1 MLKIELTKHG
11 YLLFDSSA
19 VSQFPGFNVEMTFGS
34 DLPVKET
41 MRKLVVSHIPSSQD
55 SIDMILSSPS
65 IQKIGRAA
73 IQGKIVINSSPSENT
88 SGAGYEPYFFF
99 FKQWEKISP
108 SFSKFLRTEVRG
120 DFNIHGTK
128 YFKNAVFQ
136 PKVEEAYNII

>member
-1 MLKIELTKHG
+1 MIISLIFLLGSSGQMLKIELTKHG

-41 MRKLVVSHIPSSQD
+41 MKKLVVSHIPSSQD

-88 SGAGYEPYFFF
+88 SAAGYEPYFF
-99 FKQWEKISP
+99 
-108 SFSKFLRTEVRG
+108 
-120 DFNIHGTK
+120 
-128 YFKNAVFQ
+128 
-136 PKVEEAYNII
+136 

>member
-1 MLKIELTKHG
+1 MIGFQFEETFFSALIIPFILLLGSSGQMLKIELTKHG

-73 IQGKIVINSSPSENT
+73 IQDKIVINSSPSENT
-88 SGAGYEPYFFF
+88 SAAGYEP
-99 FKQWEKISP
+99 
-108 SFSKFLRTEVRG
+108 
-120 DFNIHGTK
+120 
-128 YFKNAVFQ
+128 
-136 PKVEEAYNII
+136 

>member
-1 MLKIELTKHG
+1 MALPSILPKSVWAHAPLPPAPATAIPELMLDQTFFSGLIIPFIFLLGSSGQMLKIELTKHG

-88 SGAGYEPYFFF
+88 SGAGYEP
-99 FKQWEKISP
+99 
-108 SFSKFLRTEVRG
+108 
-120 DFNIHGTK
+120 
-128 YFKNAVFQ
+128 
-136 PKVEEAYNII
+136 